1 MWDHVE
7 QMIHVVFDAEI
18 ETPPPVNASLSD
30 VAGFVVLLG
39 SERGVPKVL
48 VASNVSSFGVPP
60 GEASEP
66 LPSPRR
72 TVRRRARPSHPRA
85 LRRGVSRSPLDP

>member
-7 QMIHVVFDAEI
+7 QMIHVVFEAEI
-18 ETPPPVNASLSD
+18 ETPPPVNASLPD

-48 VASNVSSFGVPP
+48 DEEGDAPV
-60 GEASEP
+60 
-66 LPSPRR
+66 
-72 TVRRRARPSHPRA
+72 
-85 LRRGVSRSPLDP
+85 